1 MMKAANINA
10 VRTSHYNHA
19 QRFLEIC
26 AEKGLYILDEVPYC
40 WIGDQ
45 VNQPAYAPYLLQR
58 AAETLARDQN
68 RPCVLAWSLGNENP
82 MGTNSQLV
90 MNLVN
95 ATDPTRPA
103 FVSCQGRRDVKGQL
117 WDDAH
122 YPSPHSVDEVIKH
135 GTPQNYT
142 ENPHIFWQP
151 EAENYDP
158 GTHDL
163 WSEALI
169 HVWAKVWNAPT
180 ILGSFIWEW
189 QNQGIADKNNN
200 PAPHEGPWGPD
211 NLFQENHKGIV
222 TAYRVPKPEWWFV
235 KQVYSPVQIG
245 VRTLTADGGN
255 FNVTIT
261 NRYSFTDL
269 NELACRW
276 TAYQGAKILQR
287 GIRKINC
294 APDAAVEAKF
304 PAPAGVTKLR
314 LDFDHADGSSVVAYN
329 LAVAGAPV
337 PQPPAAIVGGIAL
350 TSQDNA
356 DTLRVANNVQE
367 IVFDQHTGNI
377 RSWRVHGQEL
387 VVGGPILNLGEA
399 LASREKSFYRAPNPP
414 VTVHAQVTAAPA
426 SANGAIRVSVTA
438 DVLTATGGTAL
449 GTLATSYDIKPDAE
463 VTVKWKLDWTAK
475 NENLWEEGLKIA
487 LPAGMTHMRWL
498 RDAYFT
504 DYPAGH
510 IGEPLGDC
518 QADSIQFR
526 ASKRKLQWLT
536 LTDRAGVGV
545 ALLPVAGTPLTGR
558 AHASAADGTIL
569 FASREV
575 AGPRDFSGSWVAD
588 HDIKASKDKP
598 LAGAFILRAIAP

>member
-1 MMKAANINA
+1 MKAANINA

-19 QRFLEIC
+19 QRFLELC
-26 AEKGLYILDEVPYC
+26 EEKGIYILDEIPYC

-45 VNQPAYAPYLLQR
+45 VNKPAYAPYLLQR
-58 AAETLARDQN
+58 AEETLARDKN
-68 RPCVLAWSLGNENP
+68 RPCVLAWSIGNENP
-82 MGTNSQLV
+82 MGTNSQEVMDLV
-90 MNLVN
+90 R

-103 FVSCQGRRDVKGQL
+103 FVSSTNPRDVKGQL
-117 WDDAH
+117 WKDDH
-122 YPSPHSVDEVIKH
+122 YPSPGSVDDIINH
-135 GTPQNYT
+135 GTPANYS
-142 ENPHIFWQP
+142 EHPHIFWQP

-169 HVWAKVWNAPT
+169 NVWAKVWNAPT

-222 TAYRVPKPEWWFV
+222 TAYRVLKPEWWAV
-235 KQVYSPVQIG
+235 KQVYSPVQVG

-255 FNVTIT
+255 FTVAIT

-276 TAYQGAKILQR
+276 TAFRGTKILQH
-287 GIRKINC
+287 GIQKINC
-294 APDAAVEAKF
+294 APDESVEATF
-304 PAPAGVTKLR
+304 PAPDGVTKLR
-314 LDFDHADGSSVVAYN
+314 LEFDHADGFSVVAYN
-329 LAVAGAPV
+329 LAVDGAPV
-337 PQPPAAIVGGIAL
+337 PQPPPALAAGDAL
-350 TSQDNA
+350 ASQDSA
-356 DTLRVANNVQE
+356 DTLHMANNLQE
-367 IVFDQHTGNI
+367 IIFDKHTGNI
-377 RSWRVHGQEL
+377 RSWRVRGKDL

-399 LASREKSFYRAPNPP
+399 LASGERSFYRAPNPP
-414 VTVHAQVTAAPA
+414 VTDNAQVTAT
-426 SANGAIRVSVTA
+426 SAGADGIIRVSVTA
-438 DVLTATGGTAL
+438 NVLTATGGTAL
-449 GTLATSYDIKPDAE
+449 GTLASTYDIKPDAE
-463 VTVKWKLDWTAK
+463 VAVNWSLDWTAANK
-475 NENLWEEGLKIA
+475 NLWEEGLKIS
-487 LPAGMTHMRWL
+487 LPGGLTHMRWL
-498 RDAYFT
+498 RDSYFT

-510 IGEPLGDC
+510 IGEPSGDC
-518 QADSIQFR
+518 QSNSIQFQ

-536 LTDRAGVGV
+536 LTDSSGTGV

-558 AHASAADGTIL
+558 ANFSMADGMVL

-588 HDIKASKDKP
+588 HDIKAHKNKP
-598 LAGAFILRAIAP
+598 LSGAFILRAVAR